1 MKKNSKRRSY
11 LSVYTI
17 AMLVFL
23 IVYAVS
29 LLYMYIWG
37 VLTSVKTVD
46 MFKKNILWLP
56 DGLPWTWEWK
66 NYKIAFQN
74 FQSHDMLNASG
85 ITYRIGF
92 IGMLYNTMIYS
103 LVQPVINLSCT
114 WAMAYICSQFKD
126 MKASKF
132 VFSLNMVLMMIP
144 VVGTMPSAIQIYK
157 TLGLYDTWGWMCM
170 TAIGFVGS
178 NFIIFY
184 AFLRTIAAEMREA
197 AVIDGAGNFTI
208 MLRIIFPLSIN
219 MFAILYVTSFIGHW
233 NDYMTMIIW
242 LPSKPSLAYGMYRFQ
257 YLTGKDLTWPPIQ
270 VAGCVIL
277 MLPVLTLFVILKDK
291 ILGGVTIGTLK

>member
-1 MKKNSKRRSY
+1 MKKSRNSY

-17 AMLVFL
+17 IMLVFL
-23 IVYAVS
+23 IIYAVS
-29 LLYMYIWG
+29 LLYMYTWG
-37 VLTSVKTVD
+37 FFTSLKTVD
-46 MFKKNILWLP
+46 GFKKDMLWLP
-56 DGLPWTWEWK
+56 KGLPWDWEWQ
-66 NYKIAFQN
+66 NYKVAFEN
-74 FQSHDMLNASG
+74 FKSQDMISPDG
-85 ITYRIGF
+85 FPYKIGF
-92 IGMLYNTMIYS
+92 SGMLYNTIIFS
-103 LVQPVINLSCT
+103 FVQPVINLSCT

-126 MKASKF
+126 MKASKII
-132 VFSLNMVLMMIP
+132 FSLNMVLMMIP

-170 TAIGFVGS
+170 TSIGFVGA

-219 MFAILYVTSFIGHW
+219 MFSILFVTAFITHW
-233 NDYMTMIIW
+233 NDYMTMIVW
-242 LPSKPSLAYGMYRFQ
+242 LPSKPNLAYGMYRFQ

-277 MLPVLTLFVILKDK
+277 MLPVLTLFIILKDK